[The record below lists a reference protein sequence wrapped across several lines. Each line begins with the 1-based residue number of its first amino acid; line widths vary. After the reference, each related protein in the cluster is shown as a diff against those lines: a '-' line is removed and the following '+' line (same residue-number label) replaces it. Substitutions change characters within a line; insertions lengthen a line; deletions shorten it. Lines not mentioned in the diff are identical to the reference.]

1 MAQSTGRKLIQIDVS
16 SDTVCPWCFV
26 GKRNLDKAIA
36 SSNNQYDFEIRWHPF
51 FLNPSA
57 PKEGVDK
64 REFYRSKFGSRAEQ
78 ILARMTEIF
87 KGLGMEYNMSGL
99 TGNTL
104 DSHRLTYFAGKQG
117 VGKQHS
123 LMEELFLGYFT
134 QAKYIGDRE
143 FLVESARKVGIE
155 GAAEFLEDPNNGLK
169 EVNEDLEKYSA
180 HITGV
185 PNYVINGKHQLSGG
199 QPPDVFLRAFQVAAS
214 GRT

>member
-1 MAQSTGRKLIQIDVS
+1 MAQSTSRKLIQIDVS
-16 SDTVCPWCFV
+16 SDTVCPFCFM
-26 GKRNLDKAIA
+26 GKKNLDNAIA

-51 FLNPSA
+51 FLDPSA

-64 REFYRSKFGSRAEQ
+64 REYFRSKFGSRADQ
-78 ILARMTEIF
+78 MLARMSEIF
-87 KGLGMEYNMSGL
+87 KGLGLEFNKSGL
-99 TGNTL
+99 TGSTL
-104 DSHRLTYFAGKQG
+104 DSHRLLYFAGKQG

-123 LMEELFLGYFT
+123 LVEELFLGYFT
-134 QAKYIGDRE
+134 QAKFIGDRE

-185 PNYVINGKHQLSGG
+185 PNYVINGKHQLNGG
-199 QPPDVFLRAFQVAAS
+199 QPPEVFLRAFQVAARDS
-214 GRT
+214 T